1 MRDYHIKIDH
11 YYTPAD
17 LAKRM
22 VWAIEKKQ
30 RGYIADFA
38 CGRGQLLSIA
48 HKRWPRSKIVATDI
62 CRSTIASLRRKSN
75 WIIGLCD
82 FTSDSSRNRCIALK
96 DIRGKV
102 SLVLLNPPFS
112 CRSSSVVKTTVG
124 GRDIHSSISLAFVLN
139 STQCLTKNGQ
149 IVAILPY
156 GCLDNEKDKT
166 AWTYLQQ
173 IGKVEIIGTNG
184 HKTFAG
190 CSARTV
196 IMKFRKGVITKSENK
211 VQQVHHRHINYFK
224 NKVSASMRDIKVSLI
239 RGNISMFKGNGE
251 NKSNKSIPL
260 VHSTELQNGRI
271 LAAKYT
277 TEIVHK
283 QISGPIILL
292 PRVGKPNKSKIVFHK
307 NGNPFVISDCVLAI
321 KSSNIRVTRK
331 VYQTLLEHWS
341 LIEDRYT
348 GTCARH
354 IPLKTLAEL
363 LKALGFQ
370 VN

>member
-1 MRDYHIKIDH
+1 MRDYHMKIDH
-11 YYTPAD
+11 YYTPVE
-17 LAKRM
+17 LAKKM
-22 VWAIEKKQ
+22 VLVVEKKQ

-48 HKRWPRSKIVATDI
+48 HKQWPRSKIVATDI
-62 CRSTIASLRRKSN
+62 CRSTIASLRQKSD

-82 FTSDSSRNRCIALK
+82 FISERSRSRCVALK

-112 CRSSSVVKTTVG
+112 CRSSSIVKTAVD

-139 STQCLTKNGQ
+139 SIQYLTKNGQ

-156 GCLDNEKDKT
+156 GCLDNEKDKS
-166 AWTYLQQ
+166 AWMYLQQ

-184 HKTFAG
+184 YKTFAG

-196 IMKFRKGVITKSENK
+196 IVKFSKGAITKSENK
-211 VQQVHHRHINYFK
+211 VQQVHHRHINDFK
-224 NKVSASMRDIKVSLI
+224 NKVSASMRDTNVSLI
-239 RGNISMFKGNGE
+239 RGNISMFKVNGN
-251 NKSNKSIPL
+251 NKSIKSIPL
-260 VHSTELQNGRI
+260 VHSTELQDGRI
-271 LAAKYT
+271 LASKHT

-283 QISGPIILL
+283 QISGPVILL
-292 PRVGKPNKSKIVFHK
+292 PRVGKPNKSKIVLHEK
-307 NGNPFVISDCVLAI
+307 GNPFVISDCVLAI
-321 KSSNIRVTRK
+321 KGSNISATRE

-341 LIEDRYT
+341 LIEELYT
-348 GTCARH
+348 GTCALH
-354 IPLKTLAEL
+354 ITLKTLAEL
-363 LKALGFQ
+363 LKALGYQ